1 MNRVSHPART
11 LIPGLPSE
19 LSPLILEYF
28 DAVDLALSRRT
39 CSTWDGYVAATVH
52 RRVYR
57 LITPHVAQYDD
68 FSEQVQAS
76 GAVIGGLAALHI
88 LFPSHPCPPC
98 LELFVP
104 ESTADALVT
113 YLLDREHFADITPR
127 PPNFNDLDEDLAS
140 ATRREYEARLEGW
153 ANISAIGHDSAA
165 GVPVVADRKWSV
177 GHDGV
182 TVLKKK
188 MWCVFIVR
196 SRSRS
201 PLLPLTSD
209 LHSGLFNYVGAFD
222 FSSAYPVLT
231 STSRGLLTMV
241 SLGRGNE
248 VHEDLEGA
256 ATSWVRAGWN
266 LSSKWL
272 PWSPSEGCQ
281 GTNSEGCAVAPRY
294 FGDRFCASGPVS
306 PLRERTPRE
315 QIALESAWT
324 VYWWRGGY
332 TCGPGCHSGLEEIE
346 ASSRTCPR
354 SWLDGV

>member
-1 MNRVSHPART
+1 
-11 LIPGLPSE
+11 
-19 LSPLILEYF
+19 
-28 DAVDLALSRRT
+28 
-39 CSTWDGYVAATVH
+39 
-52 RRVYR
+52 
-57 LITPHVAQYDD
+57 
-68 FSEQVQAS
+68 
-76 GAVIGGLAALHI
+76 
-88 LFPSHPCPPC
+88 
-98 LELFVP
+98 
-104 ESTADALVT
+104 
-113 YLLDREHFADITPR
+113 
-127 PPNFNDLDEDLAS
+127 
-140 ATRREYEARLEGW
+140 
-153 ANISAIGHDSAA
+153 
-165 GVPVVADRKWSV
+165 
-177 GHDGV
+177 
-182 TVLKKK
+182 